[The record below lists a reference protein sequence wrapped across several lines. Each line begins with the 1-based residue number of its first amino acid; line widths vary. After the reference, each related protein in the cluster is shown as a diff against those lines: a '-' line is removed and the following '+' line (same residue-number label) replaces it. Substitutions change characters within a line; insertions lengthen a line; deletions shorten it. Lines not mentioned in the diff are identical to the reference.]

1 MSFTLGCRDIT
12 FLTEVKQYLSLH
24 VTFTSVPK
32 LKEHCCMHVC
42 FDLIFFLFLTEV
54 HRSGIWHGQPVSFS
68 GDPSFSAHSSTP
80 LLDGPTSLQQQDE
93 YLRSLTENATGGNF
107 QVEGLEQG
115 TQLSMSPDQ
124 MGSVLE
130 AITRGQEFPRSSTLT
145 SQNSSSGMWHASS
158 VPFGDTSAAFGMISN
173 DPSFLLT
180 PSINGQFCQSQHT
193 IVTGAGIITSSNVV
207 TGGSDYTPASYGVTQ
222 SMGDI
227 DGCPQQGVSS
237 DLAGINPFDA
247 GTEIDIDR
255 YHIPDLEV
263 KFCDLENRVFEKQ
276 QSRKDKKARQ
286 RIINGKV
293 KFLVRSER
301 QVKSVKAWVQRE
313 ENAAKLEKDENGMV
327 SIEVVFLRKLKDSG
341 SVSSSYGPQ
350 AQIRN
355 DQVHISPTFIATQVS
370 CLVIHEAY

>member
-1 MSFTLGCRDIT
+1 M
-12 FLTEVKQYLSLH
+12 KQYLLACCFHFSSESRGSLLH
-24 VTFTSVPK
+24 VCV
-32 LKEHCCMHVC
+32 
-42 FDLIFFLFLTEV
+42 DLIFLLLFLTGA
-54 HRSGIWHGQPVSFS
+54 HCSSLWHGQHISFS
-68 GDPSFSAHSSTP
+68 GDPSLMPFSAHSSTP
-80 LLDGPTSLQQQDE
+80 LLDEPTSLQQQTE
-93 YLRSLTENATGGNF
+93 YLSSLTENATGGNF
-107 QVEGLEQG
+107 QVESLEQS

-124 MGSVLE
+124 MGRILE
-130 AITRGQEFPRSSTLT
+130 VITRGQEFPGSSTLT

-158 VPFGDTSAAFGMISN
+158 VPVGDTSAAVGMTPN
-173 DPSFLLT
+173 DPSFLVT
-180 PSINGQFCQSQHT
+180 PSINGQFRQSQHT
-193 IVTGAGIITSSNVV
+193 IVTGTGIITSSNLV
-207 TGGSDYTPASYGVTQ
+207 TGGSDYTPSYGVTQ
-222 SMGDI
+222 SIGDI
-227 DGCPQQGVSS
+227 DGCPQQGVSI

-276 QSRKDKKARQ
+276 QSRKDKQARQ

-341 SVSSSYGPQ
+341 NVS
-350 AQIRN
+350 RT
-355 DQVHISPTFIATQVS
+355 DQVHKQPDRHRNTN
-370 CLVIHEAY
+370 

>member
-1 MSFTLGCRDIT
+1 M
-12 FLTEVKQYLSLH
+12 
-24 VTFTSVPK
+24 
-32 LKEHCCMHVC
+32 
-42 FDLIFFLFLTEV
+42 
-54 HRSGIWHGQPVSFS
+54 
-68 GDPSFSAHSSTP
+68 
-80 LLDGPTSLQQQDE
+80 
-93 YLRSLTENATGGNF
+93 
-107 QVEGLEQG
+107 
-115 TQLSMSPDQ
+115 
-124 MGSVLE
+124 
-130 AITRGQEFPRSSTLT
+130 
-145 SQNSSSGMWHASS
+145 
-158 VPFGDTSAAFGMISN
+158 
-173 DPSFLLT
+173 
-180 PSINGQFCQSQHT
+180 
-193 IVTGAGIITSSNVV
+193 

-341 SVSSSYGPQ
+341 SVSSFYGPQ

-355 DQVHISPTFIATQVS
+355 DQVHISPNFIATQIS
-370 CLVIHEAY
+370 CLVINEAY

>member
-1 MSFTLGCRDIT
+1 M
-12 FLTEVKQYLSLH
+12 
-24 VTFTSVPK
+24 
-32 LKEHCCMHVC
+32 
-42 FDLIFFLFLTEV
+42 
-54 HRSGIWHGQPVSFS
+54 
-68 GDPSFSAHSSTP
+68 
-80 LLDGPTSLQQQDE
+80 
-93 YLRSLTENATGGNF
+93 
-107 QVEGLEQG
+107 EGLEQG

-158 VPFGDTSAAFGMISN
+158 VPFGDTSAAFGMTSN
-173 DPSFLLT
+173 DPSILFT

-341 SVSSSYGPQ
+341 SVSSFYGPQ

-355 DQVHISPTFIATQVS
+355 DQVHISPNFIATQIS
-370 CLVIHEAY
+370 CLVINEAY